1 MWRKLCLIRLL
12 PLRVESVREVI
23 ACAHMS
29 VDLWLMRKLQWCP
42 RRRSLRRAPSGRHTH
57 MVAIAIAL
65 ATSLGWTTLD
75 SATFDAR
82 IASNFFGVIIDTRQ
96 QSEWDAGHIPNAT
109 LIANLQITGDA
120 SALAGCQ
127 SCNIGVYCRSGARS
141 QGAATALENAGFT
154 NVYDVQGI
162 NQWQAA
168 GHSLVTTPSHT
179 PACTSSTSQCSL
191 YAPPSPPPRPATW
204 PALPPSP
211 LLPPPPLPPSSD
223 STYTIALAVTIP
235 FGVLLVV
242 ATLVFAMRVVVVA
255 RRRRDAPVKR
265 GETTLT
271 ELGSAPSP

>member
-1 MWRKLCLIRLL
+1 MRAHVCGSVADVRKLRGAQDGGRFAV
-12 PLRVESVREVI
+12 LRAV
-23 ACAHMS
+23 AT
-29 VDLWLMRKLQWCP
+29 L
-42 RRRSLRRAPSGRHTH
+42 T

-179 PACTSSTSQCSL
+179 PACTSSASQCSL